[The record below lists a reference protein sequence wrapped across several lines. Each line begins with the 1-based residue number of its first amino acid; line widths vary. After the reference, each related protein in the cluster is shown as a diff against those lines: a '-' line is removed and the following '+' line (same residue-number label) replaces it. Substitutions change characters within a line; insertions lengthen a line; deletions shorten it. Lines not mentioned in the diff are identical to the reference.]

1 MNKLSFA
8 VAVLCG
14 FTQAAEFKL
23 PSVTYD
29 EKAFK
34 DAAAQADDFAQK
46 DQKAQEV
53 SA

>member
-14 FTQAAEFKL
+14 LAQAAEFKL

-29 EKAFK
+29 EKAFT
-34 DAAAQADDFAQK
+34 DAYNQA
-46 DQKAQEV
+46 
-53 SA
+53 

>member
-14 FTQAAEFKL
+14 LTQAAEFKL

-34 DAAAQADDFAQK
+34 EAITKADDFFPK
-46 DQKAQEV
+46 DE
-53 SA
+53 